1 MGLLVKNQN
10 YLLIAMK
17 INDVWQELEKIK
29 TAYRELIVTSNY
41 KQMNTSEISWD
52 KYTPGIQK
60 NLYAREYE
68 ILLQNRQYSFLL
80 NDDMGFIQF
89 YFKYKD
95 KNTFDKIKMAYY
107 PYPIKLRE
115 DSDDIDRYLYDSEDL
130 ILQEY
135 YYDLWNILNREFGV
149 PVEDNK
155 LQEIVSILAQEFNI
169 EQNLDDLIVQKFNH
183 KYEITNSSHIR
194 IDYSPVTSHHVC
206 EIQIGAI
213 NNIRFPLDKIV
224 SPFLFFDFIIKNI
237 YRKSYSSMF
246 NNQRFKQDFNFAR
259 KKSYPIVDFNE
270 DNIFITHL

>member
-1 MGLLVKNQN
+1 MKVSMRNSEG
-10 YLLIAMK
+10 YLIVMK
-17 INDVWQELEKIK
+17 INDVWEELEKIK
-29 TAYRELIVTSNY
+29 KVYRELIVTTNY
-41 KQMNTSEISWD
+41 KQINNSEIGWD
-52 KYTPGIQK
+52 RYTPGIEK

-68 ILLQNRQYSFLL
+68 TLLQNRQYSFLL
-80 NDDMGFIQF
+80 NKDMGFIQI

-95 KNTFDKIKMAYY
+95 ETTFDKIKMAYY

-115 DSDDIDRYLYDSEDL
+115 DSYDIDRYLSDSEDL

-135 YYDLWNILNREFGV
+135 YFDLWNILNRELGV
-149 PVEDNK
+149 PVEDK
-155 LQEIVSILAQEFNI
+155 QLEEIVSILAEQLNLDQNI
-169 EQNLDDLIVQKFNH
+169 DDLILQKFNH

-213 NNIRFPLDKIV
+213 NNIRLPLDRLV

-246 NNQRFKQDFNFAR
+246 NNSTFKQTFIFAR
-259 KKSYPIVDFNE
+259 KKSYRVGSFNE